1 VATLTTLGTPRPLSD
16 ANFPALAKFSGVELD
31 EAMVFNKFD
40 LGDSTALDVK
50 AGNQVV
56 KWGNS
61 FLLQGLS
68 QVSPLNLVAV
78 RQPGAKRDDFFLP
91 IPALL
96 GKLSLKNGMA
106 VEGFYQ
112 AAFRPSVID
121 SCGKFMGAADFGV
134 GSIGDF
140 CAIAQ
145 VAATSTGGWA
155 GGSTDTR
162 PDVLLTE
169 GRKGK
174 GGDWG
179 LKFTLPVKD
188 VGNFGVYAMNLTSRA
203 PYLSGQVQPGV
214 GVGTTAGLRMKA
226 QWDYVDDISVYGLT
240 FVTRLSSWRV
250 GAELSHTPNQ
260 PVQINANS
268 IVQAG
273 LTYATAGSVAG
284 AATLRALGPIG
295 ERMIA
300 FGNTAGVWN
309 YFQGYDRFASTQ
321 LLVNGVTPISKEIA
335 SAVGASGGL
344 FMAEVGFQHSG
355 VPDVSVSAA
364 GVPGTMLY
372 GRGFIFGLPV
382 SAANC
387 TTSGAAGTNPQPQGC
402 EADGFFTKNAWGY
415 RLRASLDYANV
426 FGTNWKL
433 TPSVL
438 FAHDVDGYSVDGQFN
453 EGRKILNL
461 SLGMSLDKAHEVQ
474 LGYTT
479 FARSA
484 KYDPLRDRD
493 NVTAVYRYK
502 F

>member
-1 VATLTTLGTPRPLSD
+1 
-16 ANFPALAKFSGVELD
+16 
-31 EAMVFNKFD
+31 M
-40 LGDSTALDVK
+40 
-50 AGNQVV
+50 
-56 KWGNS
+56 
-61 FLLQGLS
+61 
-68 QVSPLNLVAV
+68 
-78 RQPGAKRDDFFLP
+78 
-91 IPALL
+91 
-96 GKLSLKNGMA
+96 
-106 VEGFYQ
+106 
-112 AAFRPSVID
+112 
-121 SCGKFMGAADFGV
+121 
-134 GSIGDF
+134 
-140 CAIAQ
+140 
-145 VAATSTGGWA
+145 
-155 GGSTDTR
+155 
-162 PDVLLTE
+162 
-169 GRKGK
+169 
-174 GGDWG
+174 
-179 LKFTLPVKD
+179 
-188 VGNFGVYAMNLTSRA
+188 
-203 PYLSGQVQPGV
+203 
-214 GVGTTAGLRMKA
+214 
-226 QWDYVDDISVYGLT
+226 
-240 FVTRLSSWRV
+240 
-250 GAELSHTPNQ
+250 
-260 PVQINANS
+260 QINANS